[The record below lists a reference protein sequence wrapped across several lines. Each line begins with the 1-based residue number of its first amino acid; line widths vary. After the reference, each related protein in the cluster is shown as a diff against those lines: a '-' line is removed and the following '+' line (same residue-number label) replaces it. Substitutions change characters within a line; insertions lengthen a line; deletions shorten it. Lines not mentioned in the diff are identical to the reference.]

1 MNKQFK
7 IIAIRPLKGCAPYI
21 LKRLEENRFY
31 YLCNG
36 YKISEDGSIE
46 IIEKDILDDNF
57 FQLEDNRPHINISAI
72 VGKNGDG
79 KSSLI
84 ELMIRILNNFSYYC
98 KEKQITSHEIL
109 FVEGVKAEI
118 YFLVNNNFYCLSD
131 RENEQV
137 RIERID
143 KNGRTKID
151 INGSKELSSI
161 FYYTMVSNYSL
172 YAYNTHEFVDE
183 WDMSI
188 KSKHNRD
195 KCWLTKIFHKND
207 SYQTPVVL
215 HPMRT
220 NGNIDVNTEKY
231 LSNQRLISLFINS
244 SNLEENKDS
253 YRNIN
258 SQYAELLLLKDPN
271 YSKLQKRTIQDY
283 FEEVK
288 TISVLDTEIN
298 GLNDLI
304 DNVNKIVTN
313 PKPNINNVE
322 SYVESIKNDYL
333 PPLNLLL
340 EKTIN
345 KNKANFNSILEYL
358 SQYQNN
364 NSDLSQLIKKL
375 EELINVLNKVPVNT
389 SPKKN
394 FTLKIT
400 EEAEKIISN
409 ILNNNL
415 HLFSIL
421 QLQRI
426 NLINHVCDL
435 WRGKVDKQI
444 EFTTELFFDLTAKT
458 IVADYKDLSLHEKT
472 CHYIIYKTIEI
483 LDKYPNYNDTCFG
496 FNNLALVFQG
506 ESMLNEATSSVTNG
520 FNKLIKDV
528 IAEKSHIT
536 LKLRQALNFN
546 IRIRNENNNYKKLET
561 ETLKK
566 YESSTKEKWL
576 NQSDDNTQNHN
587 YLLSLD
593 VLKKHYNQH
602 IIELDQLPPPIFF
615 SDILLK
621 QKRTEEYTQLS
632 SLSSGEKQ
640 MLYSTSAII
649 YHLQNVNSVKD
660 KSLVH
665 YSSVN
670 LVLEEVELYFHP
682 EYQRRFIKYLIN
694 AINNSQLN
702 NEISLNIIF
711 VTHSP
716 FILSDIPKQ
725 NVLFLK
731 DGIPS
736 YDMQE
741 NTFGANIHSLL
752 KNGFFLETL
761 PIGDFAHAK
770 INELFRKLNSGDFD
784 EQGQEYKDMYKDIL
798 LVGEPYLRGQLLA
811 LYNSYKNI
819 PTEERSSYY
828 QRKIQELEQR
838 LAQLEKDKTND

>member
-21 LKRLEENRFY
+21 LKRLEENQFY

-36 YKISEDGSIE
+36 YEISEDGSIK

-57 FQLEDNRPHINISAI
+57 FQLEDDRLHINISAI

-84 ELMIRILNNFSYYC
+84 ELMIRILNNFAYYC

-131 RENEQV
+131 RGNKQV

-143 KNGRTKID
+143 KNGRTNID
-151 INGSKELSSI
+151 INDSKKLSSI
-161 FYYTMVSNYSL
+161 FYYTIVSNYSL

-183 WDMSI
+183 WNQSI
-188 KSKHNRD
+188 KSKYDYD

-231 LSNQRLISLFINS
+231 LSTQRLISLFINS

-258 SQYAELLLLKDPN
+258 SQYAELLFLKDTN
-271 YSKLQKRTIQDY
+271 YSKLQKRTINDY
-283 FEEVK
+283 FEDIK
-288 TISVLDTEIN
+288 SFSVLDTEIN

-304 DNVNKIVTN
+304 NNVSKIITK
-313 PKPNINNVE
+313 PKPNINIE
-322 SYVESIKNDYL
+322 SYLESIKNDYL
-333 PPLNLLL
+333 SPLNLLL
-340 EKTIN
+340 ERTIN
-345 KNKANFNSILEYL
+345 KNKTNFNTILMYL
-358 SQYQNN
+358 SHYQNN
-364 NSDLSQLIKKL
+364 NSDLAQIKKKL
-375 EELINVLNKVPVNT
+375 EELTNVLKDVAVNT
-389 SPKKN
+389 SSKS
-394 FTLKIT
+394 FTLKII
-400 EEAEKIISN
+400 EEAEKLISN
-409 ILNNNL
+409 IQNNNL

-444 EFTTELFFDLTAKT
+444 EFTTELFFNLAAKT
-458 IVADYKDLSLHEKT
+458 IVADYKDLSLREKT

-483 LDKYPNYNDTCFG
+483 LDKYPSYNNACFG

-546 IRIRNENNNYKKLET
+546 IKIRNENYNYEKLET
-561 ETLKK
+561 ETLRK
-566 YESSTKEKWL
+566 YEYSIKEKLL
-576 NQSDDNTQNHN
+576 NQSDDNTQKHN

-593 VLKKHYNQH
+593 VLKKNYNQQV
-602 IIELDQLPPPIFF
+602 IELDQLPPPIFF
-615 SDILLK
+615 SGILLK

-649 YHLQNVNSVKD
+649 YHLQNVSSVKD

-694 AINNSQLN
+694 AINNSQFN